1 MFPIQKPA
9 MQRCYSESIILLT
22 YIYLGLLFHGSAGM
36 HRLNVL
42 PECSDSSA
50 YCLKYPGE
58 IDRKNTPCLTTEG
71 ILLFTYSY
79 GRSPFTKVRFMRGPA
94 LTGNP
99 CTCAVNFFTNFI
111 VRGNTIVRGRIA
123 FDCGECSIVVNH
135 NCYLISNVVSVN
147 KIPPFILLGIN
158 FPGRTRPIL
167 KSVN

>member
-1 MFPIQKPA
+1 

-71 ILLFTYSY
+71 LLLFTSRY
-79 GRSPFTKVRFMRGPA
+79 RSRSFPKVQFMRGPA
-94 LTGNP
+94 LAGNH

-111 VRGNTIVRGRIA
+111 VRGNTIVSGGVS
-123 FDCGECSIVVNH
+123 FDCRECSIVVNH

-147 KIPPFILLGIN
+147 KIPPFILLGISL
-158 FPGRTRPIL
+158 PGRIRPIL

>member
-1 MFPIQKPA
+1 MFPLQKPA

-58 IDRKNTPCLTTEG
+58 IDRKNTPCLTAEG

-94 LTGNP
+94 LTGNLCP
-99 CTCAVNFFTNFI
+99 CVVNFFTNFI
-111 VRGNTIVRGRIA
+111 VSGNTVVSGRVA

-158 FPGRTRPIL
+158 FPGRTSPIL

>member
-1 MFPIQKPA
+1 

-79 GRSPFTKVRFMRGPA
+79 GCSPFTKVRFMRRPA
-94 LTGNP
+94 LAGNH

-111 VRGNTIVRGRIA
+111 VRGNTIVRGRVS
-123 FDCGECSIVVNH
+123 FDCRECSIVVNH

-158 FPGRTRPIL
+158 FPGRTSPIL

>member
-1 MFPIQKPA
+1 
-9 MQRCYSESIILLT
+9 MQRCYSESIILLM

-71 ILLFTYSY
+71 ILLFTCSY
-79 GRSPFTKVRFMRGPA
+79 GRSSFTKVRFMRGPA
-94 LTGNP
+94 LAGNH
-99 CTCAVNFFTNFI
+99 CTCVVNFFTNFI
-111 VRGNTIVRGRIA
+111 VRGNTIVSGRVS
-123 FDCGECSIVVNH
+123 FDCRECSIVVNH

-158 FPGRTRPIL
+158 FPGRTSPIL

>member
-1 MFPIQKPA
+1 MFPLQKLA
-9 MQRCYSESIILLT
+9 MQRRHFESIILLT

-58 IDRKNTPCLTTEG
+58 IDRKNTLCHKTEG
-71 ILLFTYSY
+71 ILLFTNSY
-79 GRSPFTKVRFMRGPA
+79 GRGSFTKVQFMRGPA
-94 LTGNP
+94 LTGSP
-99 CTCAVNFFTNFI
+99 CTCVVNSFTNFVI
-111 VRGNTIVRGRIA
+111 VGNTIVRCGVA

>member
-1 MFPIQKPA
+1 M
-9 MQRCYSESIILLT
+9 

-71 ILLFTYSY
+71 ILLFTYRY
-79 GRSPFTKVRFMRGPA
+79 GCGSFTNVQFMRGPA
-94 LTGNP
+94 LTGNH
-99 CTCAVNFFTNFI
+99 CTFVFNSFTNFVI
-111 VRGNTIVRGRIA
+111 IGNTIVRCGVS
-123 FDCGECSIVVNH
+123 FDCRECSIVVNH

>member
-1 MFPIQKPA
+1 

-58 IDRKNTPCLTTEG
+58 IDRKNAPCLMTEG

-79 GRSPFTKVRFMRGPA
+79 GGDSFTLVQFMRGPA
-94 LTGNP
+94 LP
-99 CTCAVNFFTNFI
+99 IFECTHVVNSFPYFI
-111 VRGNTIVRGRIA
+111 LRCNTIVRGRVA
-123 FDCGECSIVVNH
+123 FDCGKCSVVVNH

>member
-1 MFPIQKPA
+1 
-9 MQRCYSESIILLT
+9 MQRCHFESIILLT

-58 IDRKNTPCLTTEG
+58 IDRKNTPCRKTEG

-79 GRSPFTKVRFMRGPA
+79 GRGSFTNVQFMRGPA
-94 LTGNP
+94 LTGNL
-99 CTCAVNFFTNFI
+99 CTCAMNFFTNFI
-111 VRGNTIVRGRIA
+111 VRGNTVVRGRVA
-123 FDCGECSIVVNH
+123 FDCRECSIVVNH

-158 FPGRTRPIL
+158 LPGRTRPIL